1 MSGWVKIQRDISD
14 HWLWQDKPF
23 SKGQAFID
31 LILMANHSDK
41 KMLFGNEIEVVK
53 RGSVVTSELKLME
66 RWGWSKAK
74 VRRFLSMIEEE
85 SMIEMKK
92 DRKKTTI
99 NLVNYSKIQDTQTT
113 ERPQK
118 DCEETAN
125 RPRAIHKQEGKKE
138 RMEELNNPM
147 SSGTSAEPVCPEYP
161 YQEIVDYLNSK
172 TGASFR
178 STSRDTRKHIQ
189 ARFKEGYSL
198 EDFKRVIDKKVR
210 EWNCAPGT
218 GKKDMR
224 PYLRPST
231 LFGAKFEGYLNALE
245 KSGENSG
252 ESKRGFNNYTGRAY
266 DMADL
271 ERGLIQR

>member
-99 NLVNYSKIQDTQTT
+99 NIVNYSKIQDTQTT

-125 RPRAIHKQEGKKE
+125 RPRPSAHK
-138 RMEELNNPM
+138 
-147 SSGTSAEPVCPEYP
+147 SW
-161 YQEIVDYLNSK
+161 
-172 TGASFR
+172 
-178 STSRDTRKHIQ
+178 
-189 ARFKEGYSL
+189 SL
-198 EDFKRVIDKKVR
+198 ERK
-210 EWNCAPGT
+210 
-218 GKKDMR
+218 
-224 PYLRPST
+224 
-231 LFGAKFEGYLNALE
+231 
-245 KSGENSG
+245 
-252 ESKRGFNNYTGRAY
+252 
-266 DMADL
+266 
-271 ERGLIQR
+271 